1 MRYWIRYSFRI
12 MKKLFIF
19 GLILAA
25 ANVFAQGLGPG
36 SAAPP
41 IEVKTWVQGKPITAL
56 SKKGT
61 YVVEFWATWCGPCRE
76 AIPHV
81 NELSKKH
88 KDVRFLG
95 VSIWED
101 NKNHEVQ
108 DFVKMMGPKMTYTV
122 AFGGRNDGMAQT
134 WMAAAQQNGIPAAF
148 IVKDQ
153 VIMWV
158 GHPMEIEKPL
168 EDVIAGK
175 FDVAKARKE
184 FDVMAEQAAA
194 EMKIAKAINE
204 VEAKIDAGK
213 ILEAKQQLTELETD
227 TKAQQMTS
235 DVHFKLLAVENF
247 EAWKVEC
254 ANRIAKD
261 EDSRNNL
268 SSFANRN
275 AKKMPEASK
284 WIIDSLVAS
293 ADKYP
298 ANWYPWL
305 NAARVY
311 HQLKDFGPALTYA
324 EKSKQIILDHIKAH
338 PEEPKGNAIDVIEKL
353 IDAIKKAK
361 GN

>member
-1 MRYWIRYSFRI
+1 
-12 MKKLFIF
+12 MKKLYIF
-19 GLILAA
+19 GLMLAA

-36 SAAPP
+36 SVAPP

-153 VIMWV
+153 KIMWV
-158 GHPMEIEKPL
+158 GHPMEIEQPL

-184 FDVMAEQAAA
+184 FDIMAEQAAA

-227 TKAQQMTS
+227 AKAQKMTS
-235 DVHFKLLAVENF
+235 DVRFKLLAVENF
-247 EAWKVEC
+247 EAWKTEC
-254 ANRIAKD
+254 TARIEKD

-284 WIIDSLVAS
+284 WIVDSLVAS

-311 HQLKDFGPALTYA
+311 NQLKDFGPALTYA
-324 EKSKQIILDHIKAH
+324 EKSKQIILDHIKSH

-353 IDAIKKAK
+353 IEAIKKAK
-361 GN
+361 GS